1 MYTIDML
8 NLLILPG
15 NSPGNKDWTRELS
28 ELFHPQFEE
37 IKIIEYESWR
47 DNDFSRV
54 IDLEQELAKVSEVV
68 REWDQ
73 YCVFAKSVGTALCMK
88 AVHDRILNPQKCVF
102 LGIPLNWLA
111 TNKIPVKNW
120 VGTYNIPTMV
130 IQQRNDPFAG
140 SDTVGEF
147 LKDLPT
153 IKEYIVVEGDDHK
166 YGQIDEIAKSS
177 LKYFQN

>member
-1 MYTIDML
+1 ML

-28 ELFHPQFEE
+28 ELFSPHFSE
-37 IKIIEYESWR
+37 IKIIEYESWK

-54 IDLEQELAKVSEVV
+54 IDLEQELAKI
-68 REWDQ
+68 RESIMEWGQ

-88 AVHDRILNPQKCVF
+88 AVHDRVLKPQKCVF
-102 LGIPLNWLA
+102 VGIPIDWLA
-111 TNKIPVKNW
+111 TNNIPVENW

-130 IQQRNDPFAG
+130 IQQRHDPFAD

-147 LKDLPT
+147 LKDLST

-166 YGQIDEIAKSS
+166 YQQVDAIATKS
-177 LKYFQN
+177 LKYFER